1 MSTSTIEKS
10 DRFEGLERPRSRQ
23 GNFSARVRLRPRRSG
38 LVVAGVVAVVVSA
51 WGGVIPY
58 LGPTFGFSGDGSGS
72 WHWSLAHSVLALIPG
87 AAGVLLGLFV
97 IGAARRT
104 AVNRGRLTLAM
115 AGTLLMVCGAW
126 FALGPLAW
134 PVIYHGDVYFVMTAS
149 HLRFLGYEAGYAIGT
164 GLIVFGCGGFVSGWA
179 SRHQRRES
187 LPMARTEAVPSQPVE
202 SGI

>member
-10 DRFEGLERPRSRQ
+10 DRFVGLERPPSRQ
-23 GNFSARVRLRPRRSG
+23 GNSSARVHLGRSG
-38 LVVAGVVAVVVSA
+38 LVIAGAVAVVVSA
-51 WGGVIPY
+51 WAGLIPY
-58 LGPTFGFSGDGSGS
+58 IGPSFGFSGDGSRS

-97 IGAARRT
+97 MGAARGT

-149 HLRFLGYEAGYAIGT
+149 HLRFLGYEAGYSIGT
-164 GLIVFGCGGFVSGWA
+164 GLAIFGCGGFVSGWA
-179 SRHQRRES
+179 SRHQRRVS
-187 LPMARTEAVPSQPVE
+187 LPVARTETVAEQPIE